1 MDMAVGTGYIGFEY
15 GRCRMSDIV
24 PRSTVTKQGM
34 HGFLGVAG
42 GIGTLILAGIGGI
55 PGILIGGVM
64 TVIGLA
70 FSRGTRSER
79 PAGVAT
85 AVLGAATLVSS
96 LPVLRGLFG
105 PLFHGLMIGAGVLL
119 LGFGGYSLI
128 RFFRNLRKRM

>member
-1 MDMAVGTGYIGFEY
+1 MN
-15 GRCRMSDIV
+15 DIV
-24 PRSTVTKQGM
+24 PRSTVSKQGLQ
-34 HGFLGVAG
+34 GAVAVAG
-42 GIGTLILAGIGGI
+42 GIGTLILASIGGI
-55 PGILIGGVM
+55 PGILIGGVL
-64 TVIGLA
+64 TVVGLA

-96 LPVLRGLFG
+96 LPFLRGLFG

-119 LGFGGYSLI
+119 LGFGGFSLF